1 MIIITGP
8 TAVGKT
14 DLSIAICCKLD
25 AEIVSIDSR
34 QLYRYMDIGTGK
46 PTLSQ
51 RKIVRHHLI
60 DIVDPDEYYS
70 VYQFRLDAIR
80 AIQDIVKRGKIPL
93 LAGGTG
99 LYIDSLV
106 RGIFE
111 GVSRDEELRKQ
122 LLQKET
128 QCPGVLRSMLERI
141 DPELADRIHKND
153 LKRTVR
159 ALEIW
164 IKSKEKPSELRKKV
178 KPVGRFTVIILH
190 RDREELYDR
199 INLRVNEMFQ
209 AGLLDE
215 VKDLMKR
222 GYSKN
227 LNALRTIGYQESIAH
242 LEGKLNF
249 ESTVELVKKNTRHF
263 ARRQVI
269 WFRRY
274 KDAIVI
280 DLSSSSYRDA
290 VNTISRIVL
299 QDFQHDSFY
308 DGGFSYD

>member
-1 MIIITGP
+1 M
-8 TAVGKT
+8 
-14 DLSIAICCKLD
+14 
-25 AEIVSIDSR
+25 
-34 QLYRYMDIGTGK
+34 
-46 PTLSQ
+46 
-51 RKIVRHHLI
+51 
-60 DIVDPDEYYS
+60 
-70 VYQFRLDAIR
+70 
-80 AIQDIVKRGKIPL
+80 
-93 LAGGTG
+93 
-99 LYIDSLV
+99 
-106 RGIFE
+106 
-111 GVSRDEELRKQ
+111 
-122 LLQKET
+122 
-128 QCPGVLRSMLERI
+128 
-141 DPELADRIHKND
+141 
-153 LKRTVR
+153 
-159 ALEIW
+159 
-164 IKSKEKPSELRKKV
+164 